1 MPPDDEGRHPAL
13 RQRSAGVLEDA
24 RLWAATEYGY
34 DSVRVRATM
43 NNALKTRANYNAHTW
58 QLDVAEAL
66 LLHVDCLVIAGTG
79 SGKTTPFL
87 LPLLLPENKDKF
99 ALIISPLLS
108 LQAEQAEKINCVG
121 VRSVAVNNE
130 TMGNEM
136 LKRLKSTSPDAVLQA
151 IFAGPEMI
159 MENEGFNAWIRSKA
173 ALERVLFVAVDEA
186 HLIRLWARFR
196 PHYELLARLRSHLPT
211 HIPILATS
219 ATITPLAEVEICSTL
234 EIDYAKA
241 FYLNLGN
248 DRPNIAEHVRIIDS
262 ATNYDALLSVLPDP
276 STPARHWP
284 KTQIFIT
291 EVLDTQDVCAFLR
304 SKYPAA
310 VQAKIDYLHS
320 HRALSARR
328 RRIRRFRR
336 GSIKILVCTDI
347 GAMGQDIPDISQV
360 IRFGAPESLE
370 VLKQYFGRAGRDLSV
385 LADGHLLL
393 ERSCF
398 QTQKK
403 STRKKQKTAAATA
416 VDAAQALLATT
427 ATAPAP
433 MLPDNLPFPVLLP
446 EDQLPAHLDWR
457 KKLDPGL
464 RLYASAQSPSCKRDV
479 SDGYFGNPPRTTV
492 PTGECCDLCSGNG
505 PFPVQL
511 DQPMHP
517 TTPPSVSSVS
527 TPASTPNQHGKRPLI
542 NRPDGADNTGP
553 KFRTGVHLANC
564 KAAIERWSYRVIKRD
579 HEDGP
584 FTADMLVSSTVVTYL
599 AHNRFQSLDE
609 LCAALE
615 HSTRSWGL
623 VKRYGRE
630 VLQLLACLD
639 ADLEAQRRNAA
650 REKEEERR
658 QREEERAA
666 VRAAEAEQRRIQ
678 SEAVFALRRQAAEAR
693 RAEAERVRVE
703 KAERLLARQKE
714 RDRARGEKQQKLIH
728 EFIGKL
734 NGPRKA
740 GKAPRVPLLFCCV
753 VHCFDFIHSRPRVF
767 LNTSPTIHSYLR
779 LRAKLA
785 GIITPTVCRL
795 HRWTP
800 TSPFHSQV
808 IYLSHSALLY
818 HTLLYHSIIIHIMTV
833 QLFML
838 CTLVLPYNRYIVFYY
853 STISSPESSSLRSD
867 SSDCSPGVVYRSSVL
882 RSYVRLFFHVSN
894 ISPETIL

>member
-34 DSVRVRATM
+34 NSVRVRATM

-99 ALIISPLLS
+99 ALIILPLLS
-108 LQAEQAEKINCVG
+108 LQAEQ
-121 VRSVAVNNE
+121 
-130 TMGNEM
+130 
-136 LKRLKSTSPDAVLQA
+136 
-151 IFAGPEMI
+151 
-159 MENEGFNAWIRSKA
+159 
-173 ALERVLFVAVDEA
+173 FV
-186 HLIRLWARFR
+186 
-196 PHYELLARLRSHLPT
+196 
-211 HIPILATS
+211 PIL
-219 ATITPLAEVEICSTL
+219 EQC
-234 EIDYAKA
+234 
-241 FYLNLGN
+241 
-248 DRPNIAEHVRIIDS
+248 HVRH
-262 ATNYDALLSVLPDP
+262 N
-276 STPARHWP
+276 
-284 KTQIFIT
+284 Q
-291 EVLDTQDVCAFLR
+291 
-304 SKYPAA
+304 
-310 VQAKIDYLHS
+310 
-320 HRALSARR
+320 
-328 RRIRRFRR
+328 
-336 GSIKILVCTDI
+336 
-347 GAMGQDIPDISQV
+347 GQDIPDISQV
-360 IRFGAPESLE
+360 IRFGAPISLE
-370 VLKQYFGRAGRDLSV
+370 VLKQYFGRAGRDLS
-385 LADGHLLL
+385 
-393 ERSCF
+393 
-398 QTQKK
+398 TQKK

-433 MLPDNLPFPVLLP
+433 ILPDNLPFPVLLP

-457 KKLDPGL
+457 NKLDPGH
-464 RLYASAQSPSCKRDV
+464 RLYASAQSPSL
-479 SDGYFGNPPRTTV
+479 

-505 PFPVQL
+505 PFPVHL

-553 KFRTGVHLANC
+553 KFRIGVHLANC

-579 HEDGP
+579 YEDGP

-639 ADLEAQRRNAA
+639 VDLEAQRRNAA

-678 SEAVFALRRQAAEAR
+678 CEAVFALRRQAAEAR
-693 RAEAERVRVE
+693 RAETERVRVE

-714 RDRARGEKQQKLIH
+714 RDRARGEKQQKRIH

-734 NGPRKA
+734 NAARG
-740 GKAPRVPLLFCCV
+740 F
-753 VHCFDFIHSRPRVF
+753 S
-767 LNTSPTIHSYLR
+767 
-779 LRAKLA
+779 
-785 GIITPTVCRL
+785 
-795 HRWTP
+795 
-800 TSPFHSQV
+800 
-808 IYLSHSALLY
+808 
-818 HTLLYHSIIIHIMTV
+818 
-833 QLFML
+833 
-838 CTLVLPYNRYIVFYY
+838 
-853 STISSPESSSLRSD
+853 
-867 SSDCSPGVVYRSSVL
+867 
-882 RSYVRLFFHVSN
+882 
-894 ISPETIL
+894 